1 MLIYIY
7 ENKKIA
13 KIEVPAKDVDN
24 TSIVIEYKIVVK
36 NNGDVS
42 GYARKVVDYLP
53 EDLKFSS
60 EIHKD
65 WYQSTNG
72 NIYNNSLA
80 NQEIKPGES
89 KEITLTLTKKLN
101 SDAMGKVIS
110 NDAEIYEAYN
120 DFGLEDVNS
129 TPANQN
135 REENDLS
142 TANIVLSVKTGQI
155 IMNIAIVVAV
165 IAIIGIGI
173 YEINTKVLK
182 KEM

>member
-1 MLIYIY
+1 M
-7 ENKKIA
+7 
-13 KIEVPAKDVDN
+13 
-24 TSIVIEYKIVVK
+24 
-36 NNGDVS
+36 
-42 GYARKVVDYLP
+42 
-53 EDLKFSS
+53 KFSS
-60 EIHKD
+60 EINKD

-101 SDAMGKVIS
+101 GDAMGKVIS

-120 DFGLEDVNS
+120 DLGLADVNS
-129 TPANQN
+129 APANQN

>member
-1 MLIYIY
+1 
-7 ENKKIA
+7 
-13 KIEVPAKDVDN
+13 
-24 TSIVIEYKIVVK
+24 
-36 NNGDVS
+36 
-42 GYARKVVDYLP
+42 
-53 EDLKFSS
+53 
-60 EIHKD
+60 
-65 WYQSTNG
+65 
-72 NIYNNSLA
+72 
-80 NQEIKPGES
+80 
-89 KEITLTLTKKLN
+89 
-101 SDAMGKVIS
+101 MGKVIS

-142 TANIVLSVKTGQI
+142 TANVVLSVKTGQI